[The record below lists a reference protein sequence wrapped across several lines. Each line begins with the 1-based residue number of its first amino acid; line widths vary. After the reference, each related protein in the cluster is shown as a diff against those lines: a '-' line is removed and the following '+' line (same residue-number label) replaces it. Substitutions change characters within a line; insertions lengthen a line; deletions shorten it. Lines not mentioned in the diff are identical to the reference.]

1 MRLWETRPM
10 KSKLIHSLAAILTI
24 VLGLQINL
32 PHASAAITGC
42 PDTWNLTVGL
52 KNGVAQPTP
61 RYIEYDDAFLN
72 AYEET
77 SGQLATATK
86 SLGANIATTFI
97 EEFSQDGTSWID
109 INNYPHINGGYFSN
123 SFKIAQNQFVNFPS
137 MFRYFNA
144 GKVRISLKVETK
156 DCPANSGLFYSR
168 PQSLPKNTIYEDK
181 TYDLASLLPATVNF
195 KDAAALVQNVK
206 NWVTTMSS
214 ALSTRGISSGW
225 DDAPPVD
232 RTIVVSDGSP
242 PCVNYVNRGWAATA
256 SDCSL
261 LVFYVTM
268 ESNKLSYYL
277 IDTVVVRSPIKATAA
292 KAAADKAAEELKAK
306 QEAEAKATTDK
317 TTNLALETMQAKLN
331 SLLEQITALTAKL
344 TASEKSLS
352 GVNAKLKK
360 ICAAKPKPKGC

>member
-1 MRLWETRPM
+1 M
-10 KSKLIHSLAAILTI
+10 KSKLIHSLAAILAI

-42 PDTWNLTVGL
+42 PDTWNLTVSL

-61 RYIEYDDAFLN
+61 RYIENDDAFLN

-97 EEFSQDGTSWID
+97 EEFSQDGTNWID
-109 INNYPHINGGYFSN
+109 INNYPHINDGYFSN

-156 DCPANSGLFYSR
+156 DCPANPGLFYSR

-225 DDAPPVD
+225 DDSPPVD
-232 RTIVVSDGSP
+232 GVVVVSAGSP

-261 LVFYVTM
+261 LVFYT
-268 ESNKLSYYL
+268 SNDKVLGRIYYL
-277 IDTVVVRSPIKATAA
+277 IDTVVVSSPLKASAV
-292 KAAADKAAEELKAK
+292 KAAAEKAAAELKAK
-306 QEAEAKATTDK
+306 QEAEAKAAADK
-317 TTNLALETMQAKLN
+317 SANLAIEAMQAKLN
-331 SLLEQITALTAKL
+331 SLIDQLNALNAKM
-344 TASEKSLS
+344 AANEKSLNAA
-352 GVNAKLKK
+352 NAKLKI